1 MLLLVAFRHLG
12 RAIRLGWTDSEF
24 RVLLSSV
31 LVLILSGV
39 LFYTRVEGWS
49 VLDSFYFVIITMT
62 TVGYGDFPPVTVAG
76 KLVTVFFIL
85 AGIGL
90 FLAFLSR
97 IAALATESAAQAR
110 KKSKKKKKKKKK
122 NRPRTQPSAD

>member
-1 MLLLVAFRHLG
+1 MLLLAALRHLG
-12 RAIRLGWTDSEF
+12 RAIRLGWTDPEF
-24 RVLLSSV
+24 RMMLSSV
-31 LVLILSGV
+31 LVLVLSGV

-62 TVGYGDFPPVTVAG
+62 TVGYGDFSPVTAAG

-110 KKSKKKKKKKKK
+110 KKFKKKKKKK
-122 NRPRTQPSAD
+122 NRLRTQRPAD

>member
-12 RAIRLGWTDSEF
+12 RAIRSGWTDPEF

-31 LVLILSGV
+31 LVLILLGV
-39 LFYTRVEGWS
+39 LFYNRVEGWS

-62 TVGYGDFPPVTVAG
+62 TVGYGDFAPVTAAG

-97 IAALATESAAQAR
+97 IAALVAESAAQAR
-110 KKSKKKKKKKKK
+110 KSKKKNKKKK
-122 NRPRTQPSAD
+122 NRPGTQQSAE